1 MTTMQIAIIAGLLV
15 GAGLAAA
22 LLAFAPTRP
31 ALGEFL
37 GQLSPSSRLSRSVS
51 VEVSDYTDRV
61 GVWLVR
67 HVPLSRWGKPPT
79 KDLDLLQIP
88 LHRFYADKA
97 AHAAVGLVFPLLFG
111 VAAAVLHI
119 PVPFVIPAAAS
130 LVAAVALSFLP
141 DVDVKRRATE
151 ARVEFAHALTAYLDL
166 VAIARNS
173 GAQTRQAME
182 VAAATGD
189 SWAFVRIREALLDSK
204 FSGRNPWD
212 ALRDL
217 SESLEVAGLADLAD
231 IMRLSA
237 EDNAAVYS
245 ILRATASSMRNSL
258 MNADLARANTA
269 TTQISYPQ
277 ALLPLIFMVLLGA
290 PAIIRLIHPG

>member
-1 MTTMQIAIIAGLLV
+1 MTTMQIAILSGVLV

-22 LLAFAPTRP
+22 LLAVAPTRP

-37 GQLSPSSRLSRSVS
+37 GHLSPSSRLSRAIP

-67 HVPLSRWGKPPT
+67 HVPLSRWIKPPT

-111 VAAAVLHI
+111 VVAAVLHI
-119 PVPFVIPAAAS
+119 PIPFVIPAAAS
-130 LVAAVALSFLP
+130 LVAAAALSFLP
-141 DVDVKRRATE
+141 DVNVKRRAAA

-182 VAAATGD
+182 VAAANGD

-217 SESLEVAGLADLAD
+217 SESLEVTGLADLAD

-258 MNADLARANTA
+258 MNADLAQANTA

-290 PAIIRLIHPG
+290 PAVIRLIHPG